1 MKLLYLS
8 EHHSCFNY
16 GIKIDSGFTQYRLAG
31 AGNGQI
37 CYKKYNTDWLRKNP
51 DRLII
56 VVVFVFYFF

>member
-16 GIKIDSGFTQYRLAG
+16 GIKIDSG
-31 AGNGQI
+31 
-37 CYKKYNTDWLRKNP
+37 TDWLGKNP

>member
-16 GIKIDSGFTQYRLAG
+16 ELKLTVVLP
-31 AGNGQI
+31 
-37 CYKKYNTDWLRKNP
+37 NTDWLRKNP

>member
-16 GIKIDSGFTQYRLAG
+16 GIKIDSGLP
-31 AGNGQI
+31 
-37 CYKKYNTDWLRKNP
+37 NTDWLRKNP